1 MQVETQQLRNFLLD
15 ANLVSNDQFNEC
27 VKLASEANQKID
39 DVLVSRGI
47 VSAEELTKL
56 KAYILGIPYVNLEKE
71 FIPQQVLQLIP
82 EPIAKANNIISFRK
96 TGPVLEVA
104 MLDPEDL
111 QIIEFIKKTTGTNV
125 VPRLTNATSIKNAL
139 VQYQKTL
146 QAEFGELGVSKEE
159 KSITD
164 KSEPKSLKSIKM
176 TSEGETAAENQ
187 EGKEELKKVAEEVP
201 VIRVVDTL
209 IKHAVIQRASDIHIE
224 PTERELLVR
233 YLID

>member
-82 EPIAKANNIISFRK
+82 EPIAKANIIISFR
-96 TGPVLEVA
+96 
-104 MLDPEDL
+104 
-111 QIIEFIKKTTGTNV
+111 
-125 VPRLTNATSIKNAL
+125 
-139 VQYQKTL
+139 
-146 QAEFGELGVSKEE
+146 
-159 KSITD
+159 
-164 KSEPKSLKSIKM
+164 
-176 TSEGETAAENQ
+176 
-187 EGKEELKKVAEEVP
+187 
-201 VIRVVDTL
+201 
-209 IKHAVIQRASDIHIE
+209 
-224 PTERELLVR
+224 
-233 YLID
+233 